1 MFTTTYGLE
10 AGPLSQWL
18 YAAMRQELPHAV
30 LAVLVFPLRLQ
41 NAHRDYGIN
50 SPTPRGIVLDSNR
63 ADLDLVVVTLEDDVV
78 VVVGLRVDDPA
89 AEKDKELAVALREL
103 AEVRLELARR
113 DPAEAFANAPS
124 PSASLH

>member
-1 MFTTTYGLE
+1 
-10 AGPLSQWL
+10 
-18 YAAMRQELPHAV
+18 MRQELPHAV

-41 NAHRDYGIN
+41 NTHRDYGIN

-63 ADLDLVVVTLEDDVV
+63 ADLDLVVVVTLEDDVV

-113 DPAEAFANAPS
+113 DTAEAFANASS